1 MDPRLLSSHRPGP
14 LGFPRSRCVLWDPTP
29 AGDRTCLH
37 LSHYRNPKL
46 LVTEKAVRLAYRHAR
61 QSAKSVL
68 PCFLLGTLAV
78 DEDEK
83 GVTLTVDRFD
93 PGREV
98 PGSPGPAPSAPLPG
112 DFLVPCSVSSR
123 GSTLGEVVVH
133 SADDFSAAFKGLQR
147 HLSSRDSLNACQL
160 LCLRAH
166 VRCSQV
172 LDRLELDFR
181 WAAVTVAD
189 TFDCTPVKP
198 IPIIPTA
205 LARNL
210 TTYLNLAQIQG
221 TWKCGFLTMDETRKL
236 LLLLESDPKVYTLP
250 LVGIWLA
257 GITHVYSPQVWA
269 CCLRYTLSSSIQ
281 ERVLSESGSFVIVL
295 YSLTHPEPEF
305 YECVPQKGHSGPT
318 FQLLTSN
325 ETFHLFQDVEPSDRH
340 PIPFELS
347 AGGRDAEGELFRRV
361 SESLLAVSCSQKA
374 SPGPLSVSD
383 QDSGME
389 DEDLSPR
396 PMPSPHPVGQQGTK
410 ICPSV
415 PELSLVLDGSFLD
428 SAPAPNHLVGPN
440 PPSPPSS
447 LPLPGFS
454 GPQCQQFS
462 EERPSWGPGP
472 GGPWRGPTGQTGPGS
487 PPPPTPRVKQPPP
500 RPPTWKRGVPRGRQI
515 PGAPSSPLTPIA
527 RPPADLAGLPPG
539 GPPVEAGSRPH
550 QDLARHRGGES
561 FGRGRR
567 ASCPRPLSTGRRP
580 LPRGP
585 GPLSPTPD
593 WPITGP
599 PSPSGHLLDVCGC
612 CRCHGPAMG
621 RPGAWRG
628 AGGAGGWQAQ
638 GVRSEALPEV
648 WSETPAEVWSEAPV
662 ENAGSPPR
670 PGTGCLLPL
679 ACNPRSPPGR
689 GLQRGG
695 GPSSPA
701 GAFSFPPPC
710 ATCAPSPRRAS
721 ADGMMGLSPEA
732 FRMLTEQDRQL
743 KLLQAQIERLLAAQT
758 FLAGPPA
765 AGHQPGAASA
775 PTATRASPELR
786 VRETVSIAV
795 STGTSLL
802 WQAPC
807 GGPEAAHPGDQRD
820 ASVQSQ
826 DCSIVL
832 DADRARASHDPDPG
846 GSGGVSGEET
856 SLSPGAVGCSSMAGE
871 DPGPTTLP
879 GLPSGESVSACLRAG
894 PAEDTGNPPA
904 PANGAEVQ
912 LAQEAGG
919 GRPSTPPESQQL
931 YQDLLGQ
938 VKHLLKASSE
948 ESTHPC
954 PEAESACQDGVP
966 SGSRSGT
973 EQRSDDPSE
982 KDRDGVLSATLKQLR
997 SLGVTLDSPSHVRQ
1011 SEARVEHA
1019 SVLACISPAAVLS
1032 GLNYVSFS
1040 NVGVSGLHPSGAD
1053 LSMEANAIALKYLSE
1068 SQLAQLS
1075 FGRAAPDAA
1084 PGSPVAPGPTDW
1096 SLLGLG
1102 AISPSNMSFAT
1113 RTYMKRY
1120 GLLQGD
1126 CGDCSDRG
1134 DWELRPPADTGGRPG
1149 AAPRQP
1155 GGPADPSG
1163 ADPCSPPQPDAPVL
1177 RNITNGAGRPKGPPG
1192 ATDWLPGSRAGLL
1205 AGKVAFTRHPDQENQ
1220 REPALFPD
1228 GPQASGTF
1236 RHMDSMN
1243 SVGTFLDI
1251 GRLRQLPKLF

>member
-1 MDPRLLSSHRPGP
+1 MDLRLLSSHRPGP
-14 LGFPRSRCVLWDPTP
+14 LSFPRSRCVLWDPTP
-29 AGDRTCLH
+29 AGDRICLH

-61 QSAKSVL
+61 QSAKTVL
-68 PCFLLGTLAV
+68 PCFLLGTLTV
-78 DEDEK
+78 DEDEE

-123 GSTLGEVVVH
+123 GSTPGEVVVH
-133 SADDFSAAFKGLQR
+133 SADDFSTAFKGLHG
-147 HLSSRDSLNACQL
+147 HLSSKDSLNACQL
-160 LCLRAH
+160 LSLRAH
-166 VRCSQV
+166 LRCSQA
-172 LDRLELDFR
+172 LDRLELDFH
-181 WAAVTVAD
+181 WAAVTLAN
-189 TFDCTPVKP
+189 TFECTPVKP

-210 TTYLNLAQIQG
+210 TTYLNLSQIQG

-269 CCLRYTLSSSIQ
+269 CCLRYTLSTSIQ

-305 YECVPQKGHSGPT
+305 YECVPQKGHSGPK

-347 AGGRDAEGELFRRV
+347 KGGQDAEGELFRRV
-361 SESLLAVSCSQKA
+361 SESILAVSSSQKA
-374 SPGPLSVSD
+374 SPGPLSMSD

-396 PMPSPHPVGQQGTK
+396 PMPSPHPVGQQSSK

-428 SAPAPNHLVGPN
+428 SAPAPNHLVGAN

-447 LPLPGFS
+447 LPPPGFS
-454 GPQCQQFS
+454 GPQCRKFS

-472 GGPWRGPTGQTGPGS
+472 GGPWRGPTNQAVPGS
-487 PPPPTPRVKQPPP
+487 PPPPTPRAKQPPA
-500 RPPTWKRGVPRGRQI
+500 RPPTWKRGDPRGRQI
-515 PGAPSSPLTPIA
+515 PGAPSSPLTSIP
-527 RPPADLAGLPPG
+527 RPPTNPAGLPPG

-550 QDLARHRGGES
+550 QDLVRHRGGH
-561 FGRGRR
+561 RT
-567 ASCPRPLSTGRRP
+567 SCPRPFSTGQRP

-585 GPLSPTPD
+585 GPLPPSPG
-593 WPITGP
+593 WPIVGP
-599 PSPSGHLLDVCGC
+599 PSPSGHLLDVCRC
-612 CRCHGPAMG
+612 CRCHGPAAG
-621 RPGAWRG
+621 HPGVWRG
-628 AGGAGGWQAQ
+628 AGSAGDWQAP
-638 GVRSEALPEV
+638 GVWSEALPEV
-648 WSETPAEVWSEAPV
+648 WSEAPAEVWSEGPV
-662 ENAGSPPR
+662 ENARLPPQ
-670 PGTGCLLPL
+670 PGTGCPLPL
-679 ACNPRSPPGR
+679 ACDPRSPPSR
-689 GLQRGG
+689 GPHWGEG
-695 GPSSPA
+695 SSSPA

-710 ATCAPSPRRAS
+710 ATCTPSSRKAS

-732 FRMLTEQDRQL
+732 YRMLTEQDRQL
-743 KLLQAQIERLLAAQT
+743 KLLQAQIERLLAAQSL
-758 FLAGPPA
+758 LAGPPVA
-765 AGHQPGAASA
+765 DDQLEATSA
-775 PTATRASPELR
+775 PIATRASLELPG
-786 VRETVSIAV
+786 RETVSVAV

-807 GGPEAAHPGDQRD
+807 GGPEAAPPGDQQD
-820 ASVQSQ
+820 ASVRSQ
-826 DCSIVL
+826 DCSGAL
-832 DADRARASHDPDPG
+832 DADSARASHDPDPG
-846 GSGGVSGEET
+846 GSNGVSSEET
-856 SLSPGAVGCSSMAGE
+856 TPAPGAVGCSSMGE
-871 DPGPTTLP
+871 DPGPVVLP
-879 GLPSGESVSACLRAG
+879 ALPSGESVSVCLQAG
-894 PAEDTGNPPA
+894 PAEGPKKPSVPA
-904 PANGAEVQ
+904 SRDQVQ
-912 LAQEAGG
+912 PAQEATG
-919 GRPSTPPESQQL
+919 GRPSTPSESRQL

-938 VKHLLKASSE
+938 VKHLLNASSE
-948 ESTHPC
+948 ETTRPC
-954 PEAESACQDGVP
+954 PEAESVCQDDAP
-966 SGSRSGT
+966 SGTRGSTKQRSG
-973 EQRSDDPSE
+973 DPSE
-982 KDRDGVLSATLKQLR
+982 KDQDGVLSATLKQLK

-1011 SEARVEHA
+1011 GEARVEHA

-1075 FGRAAPDAA
+1075 FGRAAPGPPDAA
-1084 PGSPVAPGPTDW
+1084 PGSPVAPRPTDW
-1096 SLLGLG
+1096 SLLGLS

-1134 DWELRPPADTGGRPG
+1134 DWELRPPTGTGGMPG
-1149 AAPRQP
+1149 AAPPQL
-1155 GGPADPSG
+1155 GGPADPPG
-1163 ADPCSPPQPDAPVL
+1163 ADPCSLTQPDAPVL

-1192 ATDWLPGSRAGLL
+1192 ATDWLPVPRAGLL

-1228 GPQASGTF
+1228 GLQASGTF
-1236 RHMDSMN
+1236 RHMDSIN